1 MMMMVMM
8 MKKAMK
14 IMMIVTNLLTIMGTG
29 SARIKTDSRAA
40 KPPISCMK
48 IRSNGFF
55 FSS

>member
-1 MMMMVMM
+1 MMMVMM

-14 IMMIVTNLLTIMGTG
+14 IMMTNLLTIMGTG